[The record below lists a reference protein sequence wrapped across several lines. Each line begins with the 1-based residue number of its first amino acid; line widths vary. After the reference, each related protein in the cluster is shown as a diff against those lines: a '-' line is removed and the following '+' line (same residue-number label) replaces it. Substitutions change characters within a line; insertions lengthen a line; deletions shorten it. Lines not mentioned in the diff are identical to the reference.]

1 VDSAGLTCARRC
13 TVKHVEQSLEDVQP
27 RNLIALLNM
36 KLYLLPCLLLTAV
49 LCAQSTTQPALNA
62 AEKQFQDAMN
72 NVTMVGQSTVDGNPA
87 VHEDRY
93 VIERVS
99 KVKDDLWNFDARMNY
114 HGKEVKVA
122 MPLPVKWAGDTAVIS
137 LTNFA
142 FPGLGSYTARVV
154 IYDGNYAGT
163 WSASPTH
170 GGKVFGKIVKNDAAS
185 RP

>member
-1 VDSAGLTCARRC
+1 LVG
-13 TVKHVEQSLEDVQP
+13 
-27 RNLIALLNM
+27 LLNM
-36 KLYLLPCLLLTAV
+36 KFWLVPIFLLASMLP
-49 LCAQSTTQPALNA
+49 AQDSPQPALTA
-62 AEKQFQDAMN
+62 AEKQFQEALA
-72 NVTMVGQSTVDGNPA
+72 NVTLVGQSTVDGNPA
-87 VHEDRY
+87 VHEDHY
-93 VIERVS
+93 VIERVA
-99 KVKDDLWNFDARMNY
+99 KVKDDLWKFDARMQF

-170 GGKVFGKIVKNDAAS
+170 GGKVFGKIVKNDAAP

>member
-1 VDSAGLTCARRC
+1 
-13 TVKHVEQSLEDVQP
+13 
-27 RNLIALLNM
+27 M
-36 KLYLLPCLLLTAV
+36 KLCLFPMVLLAAV
-49 LCAQSTTQPALNA
+49 LNAQETAQPALNA
-62 AEKQFQDAMN
+62 AEKQFQEALSH
-72 NVTMVGQSTVDGNPA
+72 VTLGGQSTVDGNPA

-99 KVKDDLWNFDARMNY
+99 KVKDDLWKFDARMQY
-114 HGKEVKVA
+114 HGKDVKVA

-142 FPGLGSYTARVV
+142 LPGLGSYTARVV

-170 GGKVFGKIVKNDAAS
+170 
-185 RP
+185 

>member
-1 VDSAGLTCARRC
+1 
-13 TVKHVEQSLEDVQP
+13 
-27 RNLIALLNM
+27 M
-36 KLYLLPCLLLTAV
+36 KFWLFPILWLASLLPAQETA
-49 LCAQSTTQPALNA
+49 QPALNA
-62 AEKQFQDAMN
+62 AEKQFQEALA
-72 NVTMVGQSTVDGNPA
+72 NVTLVGQSTVDGSPA
-87 VHEDRY
+87 VHEDHY
-93 VIERVS
+93 VIDRVS
-99 KVKDDLWNFDARMNY
+99 KVKDDLWKFDARMQF

-170 GGKVFGKIVKNDAAS
+170 GGKVFGKIVKNADA
-185 RP
+185 PHP